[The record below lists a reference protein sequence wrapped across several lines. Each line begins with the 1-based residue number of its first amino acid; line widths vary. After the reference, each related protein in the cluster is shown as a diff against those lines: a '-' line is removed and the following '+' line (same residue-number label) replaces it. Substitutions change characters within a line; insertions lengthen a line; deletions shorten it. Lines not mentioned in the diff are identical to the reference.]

1 MVNEEMINSVKNTLN
16 FLEDLSNKSD
26 DELREIIKKNN
37 LEGKHYERKEMIET
51 IFRYF
56 ITGRDLAYYRKYL
69 DYTRMRKAEV
79 MGSALDDLSSLTS
92 QIDERYVTR
101 KEAMVRRT
109 KALGNVAELNKRMI
123 GVPFIRVSIAFSHV
137 ESRKSNYISLRTK
150 DGMKRANI
158 TDEISVVKSHGII
171 MRAINSRK
179 VKRLQEQLQEHNK
192 LSVPNVDKAYEEYS
206 NEVKN
211 YCDTLRELF
220 YDLLEDK
227 VVRRG
232 AYLSYKLV
240 SQLGINYEEEDLG
253 FKEPTAEE
261 LKNLDKESVYL
272 AFVKF
277 ANFPS
282 ADQLDSKLFQTKLEE
297 FIVYYDQTIANRADL
312 KVSTMNGEVAQLFN
326 QQKAIVSDLMTSR
339 DSYLRSND
347 FTEDEEDSYSLVYTG
362 LDIGSKK

>member
-1 MVNEEMINSVKNTLN
+1 MINEEMINSVKNTLN
-16 FLEDLSNKSD
+16 FLEDLSSKSD

-51 IFRYF
+51 IFKHF
-56 ITGRDLAYYRKYL
+56 ITGRDLAFYRKYL
-69 DYTRMRKAEV
+69 DYTRMRKAEL
-79 MGSALDDLSSLTS
+79 MGSALDDLSNLTS
-92 QIDERYVTR
+92 QVDKCYAIR
-101 KEAMVRRT
+101 KEAMGRKVR
-109 KALGNVAELNKRMI
+109 ALDNVSKLNKSMI

-137 ESRKSNYISLRTK
+137 ENRKSNYISLRTK

-158 TDEISVVKSHGII
+158 ADEISDVKSRGVIV
-171 MRAINSRK
+171 RAISARK

-192 LSVPNVDKAYEEYS
+192 LSVPNVKKAYEEYTD
-206 NEVKN
+206 EVKS
-211 YCDTLRELF
+211 YCDTLRQLF

-240 SQLGINYEEEDLG
+240 SQLGVNYEEEDLG
-253 FKEPTAEE
+253 LKEPTVEE
-261 LKNLDKESVYL
+261 LKDLDKESIYL

-282 ADQLDSKLFQTKLEE
+282 ADELDSKLFQTKLEE
-297 FIVYYDQTIANRADL
+297 FIAYYDQTIANRAEL
-312 KVSTMNGEVAQLFN
+312 KVSTMNGEVAILFN
-326 QQKAIVSDLMTSR
+326 HQKAIVSDLMTSR

-347 FTEDEEDSYSLVYTG
+347 FTEDEEDTYSLVYTG
-362 LDIGSKK
+362 LDGGSKK